1 MSEINEKMD
10 QEQVRARQD
19 ELVAEMNRLGENL
32 GKLLKAAWDSD
43 ERRSVEREIRT
54 GLDQLNKQ
62 VEKAAEQARE
72 TRERA
77 DTPLRKAAGNVKGVW
92 ETAHGPQVVNEMRL
106 GLVDSLRKIN
116 DELARRA
123 MPKPAQEVKA
133 EPAPEAAT
141 TADPIQT
148 SAGAEPAQPT
158 QPE

>member
-1 MSEINEKMD
+1 MSETNEKMD
-10 QEQVRARQD
+10 KEQVQARQD

-43 ERRSVEREIRT
+43 ERRSVEREIRS

-62 VEKAAEQARE
+62 VDKAAQQARE
-72 TRERA
+72 ARERTN
-77 DTPLRKAAGNVKGVW
+77 TPLRKAANNVKGVW

-116 DELARRA
+116 DELAKAA

-133 EPAPEAAT
+133 EPAPAEPA
-141 TADPIQT
+141 P
-148 SAGAEPAQPT
+148 AEPAQEVK
-158 QPE
+158 PE